1 MNRNQLETLLRQHH
15 REAYLWARQCCGFDG
30 EMAKDVVQVVYLKIL
45 EGQAKLKDDRN
56 AKTWLFSIIRFTA
69 IDELRKTGKW
79 SSIENEP
86 EIVFEETESEENNY
100 ELLVKRLPKMQQE
113 VMLMVF
119 YHDMTLEQTAEVLQL
134 HIGTVRTHY
143 ERGKKRLKEWIEAD
157 RSFEVSKN
165 LEGFKQSKK

>member
-1 MNRNQLETLLRQHH
+1 MNQSQLETLLRQHH

-30 EMAKDVVQVVYLKIL
+30 EMAQDVVQVVFLKVL
-45 EGQAKLKDDRN
+45 EGKAKLNDDRN
-56 AKTWLFSIIRFTA
+56 AKSWLFSIIRFTA
-69 IDELRKTGKW
+69 IDELRKSGKW

-86 EIVFEETESEENNY
+86 EMVFEDTEIDETNY
-100 ELLVKRLPKMQQE
+100 EALVKRLPRMQQE

-143 ERGKKRLKEWIEAD
+143 ERGKKRLKEWIEKT
-157 RSFEVSKN
+157 RIEK
-165 LEGFKQSKK
+165 

>member
-1 MNRNQLETLLRQHH
+1 MNQNQLDTLLRQHH

-30 EMAKDVVQVVYLKIL
+30 EMAKDVVQMVYLKIL
-45 EGQAKLKDDRN
+45 DGQAKLKEDRN

-86 EIVFEETESEENNY
+86 DLVFEEIELDETNY
-100 ELLVKRLPKMQQE
+100 EGLVKRLPKMQQE

-143 ERGKKRLKEWIEAD
+143 ERGKKRLKEWIEFQ
-157 RSFEVSKN
+157 RKTEIK
-165 LEGFKQSKK
+165 

>member
-1 MNRNQLETLLRQHH
+1 MNQSQLETLLRQHH

-30 EMAKDVVQVVYLKIL
+30 EIAKDVIQMVFLKIL
-45 EGQAKLKDDRN
+45 EGKAKLREERN

-86 EIVFEETESEENNY
+86 ELVFEDIELDETNY
-100 ELLVKRLPKMQQE
+100 EGLVNRLPKMQQE

-143 ERGKKRLKEWIEAD
+143 ERGKKRLKEWIEFHRKAES
-157 RSFEVSKN
+157 RF
-165 LEGFKQSKK
+165 

>member
-1 MNRNQLETLLRQHH
+1 MNQSQLETLLRQHH

-30 EMAKDVVQVVYLKIL
+30 EMAKDVVQVVYLKVL
-45 EGQAKLKDDRN
+45 EGQAKLKEDRN

-69 IDELRKTGKW
+69 IDELRKSGKW
-79 SSIENEP
+79 ISIENEP
-86 EIVFEETESEENNY
+86 DMIFEDIELDETNY
-100 ELLVKRLPKMQQE
+100 EGLVKRLPKMQQE

-143 ERGKKRLKEWIEAD
+143 ERGKKRLKEWIEFQRKAES
-157 RSFEVSKN
+157 RF
-165 LEGFKQSKK
+165 

>member
-15 REAYLWARQCCGFDG
+15 REVYLWARQCCGFDG
-30 EMAKDVVQVVYLKIL
+30 ESAKDVIQLVFLKIL
-45 EGQAKLKDDRN
+45 EGKAKLREDRN

-69 IDELRKTGKW
+69 IDELRKAGKW
-79 SSIENEP
+79 EILENEV
-86 EIVFEETESEENNY
+86 EVAWEEAESDEVNY
-100 ELLVKRLPKMQQE
+100 EALVRRLPKMQQE

>member
-1 MNRNQLETLLRQHH
+1 MNQSQLETLLRQHH
-15 REAYLWARQCCGFDG
+15 REAYLWARQCCRFDG
-30 EMAKDVVQVVYLKIL
+30 EMAKDVVQMVYLKIL
-45 EGQAKLKDDRN
+45 DGQAKLQEDRN

-86 EIVFEETESEENNY
+86 ELVFEDIEFDETNY
-100 ELLVKRLPKMQQE
+100 EGLVKRLPKMQQE

-119 YHDMTLEQTAEVLQL
+119 YHDMTLEQTAEVLHL

-143 ERGKKRLKEWIEAD
+143 ERGKKRLKEWIEKI
-157 RSFEVSKN
+157 RIEK
-165 LEGFKQSKK
+165 

>member
-1 MNRNQLETLLRQHH
+1 MNQSQLETLLRQHH

-30 EMAKDVVQVVYLKIL
+30 EMAKDVVQMVFLKVL
-45 EGQAKLKDDRN
+45 EGKAKLNDDRN
-56 AKTWLFSIIRFTA
+56 SKTWLFSIIRFTA
-69 IDELRKTGKW
+69 IDELRKSGKW

-86 EIVFEETESEENNY
+86 DMIFEDIELDETNY
-100 ELLVKRLPKMQQE
+100 EGLVKRLPKMQQE

-143 ERGKKRLKEWIEAD
+143 ERGKKRLKEWIEKT
-157 RSFEVSKN
+157 RIEK
-165 LEGFKQSKK
+165 